1 MHVFNPVGF
10 GDVPSTVRW
19 SILAG
24 CDDYATA
31 IRRTADLL
39 PQSTSP
45 EAEHWFGK
53 ARTYLPVLLHAAAVA
68 GRTVPDVMAWVR
80 AIARDA
86 SAHVAELEIAN
97 ALDLTPN
104 ADEKIALLNA
114 FLSEPQNT
122 KGSVISMITPALA
135 WVSDDAARHI
145 GAAPLD
151 EVNFD
156 ARQLIIGRETL
167 HVIGQNQAG
176 GPMTPLTSAFVAEIA
191 HHARLLA
198 ATMPGGRL
206 DPPVTMLLDEAAIA
220 VRLPL
225 DQWSAD
231 FGGRGITLHISVQ
244 SLPAARAVLGP
255 RGRRHPEGQHRHP
268 HPVRRRQ
275 GRRRARRHLLPVRG
289 AVAPGRHRGH
299 QAAGEDARRP
309 ARRVGEGPRPDRGAD
324 LQHAARSGRRPQTR
338 TRRRL
343 RRPHPHR
350 PRAQGLA
357 RRPPDRARPTS
368 RRRTRPRHRPRGAC
382 RTSRRSSRDPPQPSP
397 PAGRIDQDTV
407 RAVVG
412 RVDRLEA
419 DLAKLNH
426 TVTGLGGAVKGLL
439 AQKQE
444 QAVQPDWL
452 TVDKPAVAQT
462 MLLAAVDW
470 TERHGATLGLKVQPC
485 WPWHPQAVAVLLAA
499 TQHHYAV
506 YHGPSPVAVTDFLTR
521 YLPAIAKQLREAQG
535 SCREAIHLA
544 AGRSTPSTATSSPT
558 WPAGGPPTAPASPP
572 A

>member
-1 MHVFNPVGF
+1 MVHAARRERAVHVFNPVGF
-10 GDVPSTVRW
+10 GDVPSTIRW

-24 CDDYATA
+24 CEDYATA
-31 IRRTADLL
+31 IRRTGDLL

-86 SAHVAELEIAN
+86 TAHLAELEIAN

-151 EVNFD
+151 AVNFD
-156 ARQLIIGRETL
+156 ARRLILGSETL

-176 GPMTPLTSAFVAEIA
+176 GPMVPLTSAFVAEIA
-191 HHARLLA
+191 HQARLLA

-244 SLPAARAVLGP
+244 SLSQLEQCWGKAGAGTLKGNTGTLILYGGGKDADELAAISSLC
-255 RGRRHPEGQHRHP
+255 
-268 HPVRRRQ
+268 
-275 GRRRARRHLLPVRG
+275 
-289 AVAPGRHRGH
+289 
-299 QAAGEDARRP
+299 GERW
-309 ARRVGEGPRPDRGAD
+309 RRVVTEDTEPLRKMPGVQRGEWEKVPVLTAAQISNMPPGQAVVLKRGLGGAFVGRTPTVLERKDWRSASLTD
-324 LQHAARSGRRPQTR
+324 LAP
-338 TRRRL
+338 
-343 RRPHPHR
+343 
-350 PRAQGLA
+350 
-357 RRPPDRARPTS
+357 
-368 RRRTRPRHRPRGAC
+368 RRRTRPRHH
-382 RTSRRSSRDPPQPSP
+382 SR
-397 PAGRIDQDTV
+397 
-407 RAVVG
+407 
-412 RVDRLEA
+412 
-419 DLAKLNH
+419 
-426 TVTGLGGAVKGLL
+426 
-439 AQKQE
+439 
-444 QAVQPDWL
+444 
-452 TVDKPAVAQT
+452 
-462 MLLAAVDW
+462 
-470 TERHGATLGLKVQPC
+470 
-485 WPWHPQAVAVLLAA
+485 
-499 TQHHYAV
+499 
-506 YHGPSPVAVTDFLTR
+506 
-521 YLPAIAKQLREAQG
+521 
-535 SCREAIHLA
+535 
-544 AGRSTPSTATSSPT
+544 
-558 WPAGGPPTAPASPP
+558 
-572 A
+572 

>member
-10 GDVPSTVRW
+10 GDVPSTIRW

-24 CDDYATA
+24 CADYATA

-86 SAHVAELEIAN
+86 SAHLAELEIAN

-104 ADEKIALLNA
+104 ADEKIGLLNA

-151 EVNFD
+151 AVNFD
-156 ARQLIIGRETL
+156 ARRLITGRETL

-176 GPMTPLTSAFVAEIA
+176 GPMAPLTSAFVAEIA
-191 HHARLLA
+191 QQARLLA
-198 ATMPGGRL
+198 ATLPGGRL
-206 DPPVTMLLDEAAIA
+206 DPPLTMLLDEAAIA

-244 SLPAARAVLGP
+244 SLRSSSSAGAAR
-255 RGRRHPEGQHRHP
+255 RRHPEGQHRHP
-268 HPVRRRQ
+268 HPLRGRE
-275 GRRRARRHLLPVRG
+275 GRRRARRHLHPVRG

-299 QAAGEDARRP
+299 QALRRCPASSAG
-309 ARRVGEGPRPDRGAD
+309 
-324 LQHAARSGRRPQTR
+324 SGRR
-338 TRRRL
+338 
-343 RRPHPHR
+343 
-350 PRAQGLA
+350 
-357 RRPPDRARPTS
+357 S
-368 RRRTRPRHRPRGAC
+368 
-382 RTSRRSSRDPPQPSP
+382 PS
-397 PAGRIDQDTV
+397 
-407 RAVVG
+407 
-412 RVDRLEA
+412 
-419 DLAKLNH
+419 
-426 TVTGLGGAVKGLL
+426 
-439 AQKQE
+439 
-444 QAVQPDWL
+444 
-452 TVDKPAVAQT
+452 
-462 MLLAAVDW
+462 
-470 TERHGATLGLKVQPC
+470 
-485 WPWHPQAVAVLLAA
+485 
-499 TQHHYAV
+499 
-506 YHGPSPVAVTDFLTR
+506 
-521 YLPAIAKQLREAQG
+521 
-535 SCREAIHLA
+535 
-544 AGRSTPSTATSSPT
+544 
-558 WPAGGPPTAPASPP
+558 
-572 A
+572 